1 MNERWW
7 SAPMEGDSGKT
18 VIVTGRDYLD
28 SVIESAKYPYLIR
41 VAWRYNALPDG
52 FPDKIDEELMG
63 RVSDALESTFSK
75 DKAAYLVAIFT
86 GDGQRDWLF
95 YTKSLPLF
103 NKIFNKALADI
114 EETVPFEIEAREDAG
129 WSEYREMRELTYIPP
144 EEN

>member
-28 SVIESAKYPYLIR
+28 SVIESARYPYLIR
-41 VAWRYNALPDG
+41 VAWRYNALSDG